1 MMSLWWNPQVS
12 YPVIEKILPTLYTNF
27 GAKLHFSSHPFIGSR
42 INTRCRVW
50 IGSDLGDLLLPG
62 SEVVVETFKTQDWY
76 YRDIQVHF
84 IRQNGIMIG
93 PFYGWRR
100 MFKECRETGRK
111 KSKGQNLR
119 GGKSHTWCN
128 ELGKMPSFRC
138 FSRQQSTVGQN
149 NRLKYWAT
157 CSSIRSFAR
166 TTHWFPCSAL
176 LASLAR
182 AASLSRSAS
191 LTRSL
196 ACSLRSLAHFARLLT
211 SLARSLRS
219 LPHSWK
225 SEWLDGY
232 SFCVFFCTG
241 PQCDVF
247 LASRARKVDAFGTAE
262 PFVKRVTWLQ
272 IGGTTSNKTRPYT
285 RLPLSRA
292 VG

>member
-12 YPVIEKILPTLYTNF
+12 YPVIEKILSTLYTNF
-27 GAKLHFSSHPFIGSR
+27 GAELHFSSHPFIGSR

-84 IRQNGIMIG
+84 IRQNGIMVHFMG
-93 PFYGWRR
+93 GVEC
-100 MFKECRETGRK
+100 FKNVVKLEEKRAKVKIWEEEKATHDVT
-111 KSKGQNLR
+111 SW
-119 GGKSHTWCN
+119 GKCQVSDVF
-128 ELGKMPSFRC
+128 LA
-138 FSRQQSTVGQN
+138 SRALWARITD
-149 NRLKYWAT
+149 WAT

-196 ACSLRSLAHFARLLT
+196 ACSLRSLAHFARSFT
-211 SLARSLRS
+211 SLTPSLVEKWMIRR
-219 LPHSWK
+219 LFI
-225 SEWLDGY
+225 L
-232 SFCVFFCTG
+232 C
-241 PQCDVF
+241 F
-247 LASRARKVDAFGTAE
+247 LLYWPSVRRFSR
-262 PFVKRVTWLQ
+262 Q
-272 IGGTTSNKTRPYT
+272 QS
-285 RLPLSRA
+285 
-292 VG
+292 